1 MTSKIRGTTCM
12 TVLALFCLS
21 TLLVLGGPAAWARQ
35 GYGQENPPKPSAEPA
50 KPGQTAPVQPGTAVP
65 APPVNAKEEAA
76 YKAFYEASDVQQQ
89 IQLGEEFLKKFPES
103 RYREGVYARLT
114 AAYLSVGQEERMF
127 AAGEKTLEIDPNNVD
142 VLSLMALV
150 MPRRVN
156 PNSLDADQKLQKSEK
171 YSKQAI
177 ALLAAMPKPA
187 ELGDADFAKAK
198 NEKLSMCHSGLGF
211 VYYHRQKYADSAVE
225 LDQATKLAAAPDPAD
240 FYVLGLAY
248 QQTKRFGDAATA
260 FGHCGEASG
269 LLQPRCQQSM
279 EQAKKLAALEPAPP
293 KQ

>member
-1 MTSKIRGTTCM
+1 MK
-12 TVLALFCLS
+12 VLALFCLS

-35 GYGQENPPKPSAEPA
+35 GYSQGQENPPKPPAEPA
-50 KPGQTAPVQPGTAVP
+50 KPGQTAPAQPGTAAP
-65 APPVNAKEEAA
+65 PPVNAEEEAA
-76 YKAFYEASDVQQQ
+76 YKAFFETKASDIQQQ

-114 AAYLSVGQEERMF
+114 AAYLSIGQEDRMF

-187 ELGDADFAKAK
+187 ALSDADFAKAK

-211 VYYHRQKYADSAVE
+211 VYYQRQRYPDSATE
-225 LDQATKLAAAPDPAD
+225 LEQATQLAAVPDPAD

-269 LLQPRCQQSM
+269 PLQPRCKLSM